1 MDFLKIKGLIA
12 APFTPMNEDGSI
24 NTGII
29 PDYATKLKNDRLSG
43 VFICG
48 TTGEGMLMTPE
59 ERMEVA
65 ENWIPEQSEEFKV
78 IVHVGTTSSKQS
90 KKLANH
96 AEQAGAYAV
105 GCMGPLFLPPAGAD
119 ELVGFCAEVASG
131 SPKIPFYYYH
141 IPSVSGVKIPM
152 VEFIQKAKEQ
162 IPNLAGIKFTDNNF
176 MDMQQC
182 LRLDN
187 SRWDILHGYDEQLL
201 AGLAFGAKG
210 AVGSTYNFIAPLYY
224 GVMQDFEK
232 GNLKAARE
240 KQALTIKVVN
250 TLNKYGGPIAAGK
263 ALMKQSGVDC
273 GPCRLPLKNLNH
285 TNYKNFTMEIES
297 IGVLKPEKSGV

>member
-1 MDFLKIKGLIA
+1 MDFHKIKGLIA
-12 APFTPMNEDGSI
+12 APFTPMNGDGSI
-24 NTGII
+24 NTGVI
-29 PDYATKLKNDRLSG
+29 PDYAAKLKNDELSG

-59 ERMEVA
+59 ERMKVA
-65 ENWIPEQSEEFKV
+65 ENWIPEQTKEFKV

-105 GCMGPLFLPPAGAD
+105 GCMGPLFIPPTGAD

-131 SPKIPFYYYH
+131 SPNLPFYYYH

-152 VEFIQKAKEQ
+152 IEFIQKAKER

-182 LRLDN
+182 LRLDKG
-187 SRWDILHGYDEQLL
+187 RWDILHGYDEQLL

-210 AVGSTYNFIAPLYY
+210 AVGSTYNFIAPLYHEVIENFKT
-224 GVMQDFEK
+224 GD
-232 GNLKAARE
+232 LKAARE
-240 KQALTIKVVN
+240 KQALSIKVVN
-250 TLNKYGGPIAAGK
+250 ILNKYGGPIAAGK
-263 ALMKQSGVDC
+263 ALMKQVGVDC
-273 GPCRLPLKNLNH
+273 GPCRLPLKNLKESD
-285 TNYKNFTMEIES
+285 YKNFTMEIES
-297 IGVLKPEKSGV
+297 IGVLKPAKSGV

>member
-1 MDFLKIKGLIA
+1 MQKLKGLIA
-12 APFTPMNEDGSI
+12 APFTPMFKDGSLNKEMI
-24 NTGII
+24 A
-29 PDYATKLKNDRLSG
+29 PYAARLKKDRLNG
-43 VFICG
+43 VFVCG

-141 IPSVSGVKIPM
+141 IPSVSGVKISM
-152 VEFIQKAKEQ
+152 VEFIQKANEQ

-187 SRWDILHGYDEQLL
+187 GRWDILHGYDEQLL
-201 AGLAFGAKG
+201 AGLVFGVKG

-224 GVMQDFEK
+224 GVMEDFEK
-232 GNLKAARE
+232 GNLQAARE
-240 KQALTIKVVN
+240 KQSATIRVVKI
-250 TLNKYGGPIAAGK
+250 LNKYGGPIAAGK
-263 ALMKQSGVDC
+263 ALMNQVGVDC
-273 GPCRLPLKNLNH
+273 GPCRLPLKNLKEPD
-285 TNYKNFTMEIES
+285 YKNFTMEIES
-297 IGVLKPEKSGV
+297 IGVLKPAKSGV

>member
-1 MDFLKIKGLIA
+1 
-12 APFTPMNEDGSI
+12 
-24 NTGII
+24 
-29 PDYATKLKNDRLSG
+29 
-43 VFICG
+43 
-48 TTGEGMLMTPE
+48 MTPE

-105 GCMGPLFLPPAGAD
+105 GCMGPLFLPPADAD

-141 IPSVSGVKIPM
+141 IPSVSGVKISM

-201 AGLAFGAKG
+201 AGLTFGAKG

-224 GVMQDFEK
+224 SVMEDFEK
-232 GNLKAARE
+232 GNLQAARE
-240 KQALTIKVVN
+240 KQSATIRVVKI
-250 TLNKYGGPIAAGK
+250 LNKYGGPIAAGK
-263 ALMKQSGVDC
+263 ALMKLVGVDC
-273 GPCRLPLKNLNH
+273 GSCRLPLKNLNQ
-285 TNYKNFTMEIES
+285 TNYKNFLDEIES
-297 IGVLKPEKSGV
+297 IGVLKPAKSGE